1 MLWVSGIVLAACA
14 HQGVRAGVA
23 EDAHALDEGVRPK
36 GGSSAAWRI
45 NVLIGNGQY
54 AEARALLE
62 ESIAAGLLTR
72 AEGEGLREKLGQ
84 ADSRKDKG
92 EDTEPK
98 RPPPLVRDRATC
110 SSQFPSIKM
119 CAALPEEYSFH
130 SEQQAL
136 NAMKARLG
144 KKNLSLHDVAIAT
157 EGPCA
162 DIGTHFNVRLN
173 GKREGSIACCPCC
186 VNTAEGPI
194 EWTKCRI
201 VW

>member
-1 MLWVSGIVLAACA
+1 MSGVFLVACA
-14 HQGVRAGVA
+14 SHVIRAGVA
-23 EDAHALDEGVRPK
+23 EDAYAHDGGVRAK

-45 NVLIGNGQY
+45 QVLIGNGQY
-54 AEARALLE
+54 AEAEALIA
-62 ESIAAGLLTR
+62 ESLAAGLLTR
-72 AEGEGLREKLGQ
+72 AEGEGLRDQVRQ
-84 ADSRKDKG
+84 ADAHENKG
-92 EDTEPK
+92 EDSEPK
-98 RPPPLVRDRATC
+98 RPPPLVKERATC
-110 SSQFPSIKM
+110 SSQFPSIRM

-136 NAMKARLG
+136 AAMKIRLG
-144 KKNLSLHDVAIAT
+144 KKNLGLHDVAVAT

-186 VNTAEGPI
+186 VNTESGPI